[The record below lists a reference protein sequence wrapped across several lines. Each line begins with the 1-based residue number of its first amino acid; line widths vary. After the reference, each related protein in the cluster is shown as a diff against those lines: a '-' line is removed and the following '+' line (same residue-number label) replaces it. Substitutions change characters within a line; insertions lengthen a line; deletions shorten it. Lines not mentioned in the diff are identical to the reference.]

1 MVTVGVFGIL
11 VAISEENKSTRKVF
25 SSKAE
30 RYQEL
35 EGLKE
40 RRRKFGKKEV
50 RPTFHFPLCELPCVT
65 HFFFG
70 GGQRHCDWLK
80 NEIMTHFSEL
90 HSVTHFFTQFI
101 DGSPISCRHSLS

>member
-65 HFFFG
+65 HFFSDG
-70 GGQRHCDWLK
+70 VQ
-80 NEIMTHFSEL
+80 L
-90 HSVTHFFTQFI
+90 HSDWMKRKVTWLILT
-101 DGSPISCRHSLS
+101 SLHNQGADLSADSHDDKRQ